1 MMQPKTNETLL
12 DPHHKPAKNE
22 ILDRLNDMAQI
33 LLMASAVKS
42 LAEACMWFLPA
53 VKPTG
58 LQEHLNLSSVVRRHF
73 IIRGFVPQARA

>member
-42 LAEACMWFLPA
+42 LAEALKVF
-53 VKPTG
+53 
-58 LQEHLNLSSVVRRHF
+58 VVR
-73 IIRGFVPQARA
+73 INYVS